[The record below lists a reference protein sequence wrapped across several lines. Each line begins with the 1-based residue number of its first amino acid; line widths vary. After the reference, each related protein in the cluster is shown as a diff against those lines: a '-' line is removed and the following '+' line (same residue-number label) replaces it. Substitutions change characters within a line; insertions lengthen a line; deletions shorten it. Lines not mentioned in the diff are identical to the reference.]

1 MLPAKIPI
9 RLVLLVAVSGI
20 LGLSLMTIAAQAVQS
35 IEPSTRRAGFAVNSQ
50 MKEVSM
56 KILLSAFACDPDQGS
71 EPGVGW
77 AWACRLA
84 KSGHD
89 VYVLTRERYRAS
101 IEVAMSQE
109 QIPHLRFIYLG
120 VPESLFPIPRF
131 GVYPYYFAWQLKA
144 YLLADK
150 LVNLREIDCIHHIT
164 YGTYRT
170 PFFLSWLGIP
180 SIFGP
185 VGGGE
190 IAPIRLT
197 KGMPIISRIRECA
210 RIAANFVSSLSPIT
224 RLVWRRSSLILT
236 VTEDTLR
243 MVPPRYRSKCRVLLA
258 VTTPASTG
266 EVEISKHRDRDK
278 FRVLFVGRLLE
289 WKGPHLA
296 VRALGI
302 ARQTVPE
309 MSLTILGDGRCEAG
323 LRTLVKSEGLGDGIE
338 WIPRITRKQL
348 LEVYDKHEILI
359 FSNLRDAGG
368 TVVLEALSRGVP
380 VICLKLGAFGGI
392 IDSSCGACIETDKR
406 SVEDVIQSIAEELI
420 RFSAMSESELNAI
433 RRTAYD
439 RARQFNVSEVVGKA
453 YSWFAELNSASMS

>member
-1 MLPAKIPI
+1 
-9 RLVLLVAVSGI
+9 
-20 LGLSLMTIAAQAVQS
+20 
-35 IEPSTRRAGFAVNSQ
+35 
-50 MKEVSM
+50 M
-56 KILLSAFACDPDQGS
+56 KILLSAFACDPEQGS

-77 AWACRLA
+77 AWARHLA
-84 KSGHD
+84 RSGHD
-89 VYVLTRERYRAS
+89 VSVLTRERYRAS
-101 IEVAMSQE
+101 IEAAMSKE
-109 QIPHLRFIYLG
+109 HLPHLHFLYLG
-120 VPESLFPIPRF
+120 VREALFPIPIF

-144 YLLADK
+144 YLFADK
-150 LVNLREIDCIHHIT
+150 LLNVRDFDCIHHIT

-197 KGMPIISRIRECA
+197 KGMPTISRVRECA
-210 RIAANFVSSLSPIT
+210 RVVVNFVSSLSPVT

-243 MVPPRYRSKCRVLLA
+243 MVPLRYRSKCRVLLA
-258 VTTPASTG
+258 VTTPASTV
-266 EVEISKHRDRDK
+266 EVKITKHRDTSK

-296 VRALGI
+296 IKACSI
-302 ARQTVPE
+302 ARQSVPK
-309 MSLTILGDGRCEAG
+309 MSLTMIGAGRCEAD
-323 LRTLVKSEGLGDGIE
+323 LRTLAMSEGLAERIE
-338 WIPRITRKQL
+338 WIPRVTRKQL
-348 LEVYDKHEILI
+348 LEVYDEHEILI

-392 IDSSCGACIETDKR
+392 IDSSCGACIDTDKR
-406 SVEDVIQSIAEELI
+406 SIEDVIQSMAEELI
-420 RFSAMSESELNAI
+420 RFSTMSESELNAI
-433 RRTAYD
+433 RQTAYD
-439 RARQFNVSEVVGKA
+439 RARQFNVNEVVGKA
-453 YSWFAELNSASMS
+453 YSWFAEINTASSS